1 MQESLREIK
10 NRRTHR
16 ALAEAAFELAMEHG
30 LDGFVI
36 DDVAS
41 RAGYSRRTF
50 ANYFSGKEEAVAAAV
65 ITEGIAGAV
74 AELGPQSS
82 GGSLLDLLE
91 RITRAQLDERTIERI
106 VRLQELAQR
115 YPTLRPYLLLTGEGL
130 RESAAAVIRSH
141 NPSDASLDTV
151 LALHAWYGTLSALFT
166 GGLEIV
172 PEGEPRVAGALTVA
186 EFLDLAFSR
195 LRSGFDS
202 GPAPTS

>member
-1 MQESLREIK
+1 VQESLREIK

-41 RAGYSRRTF
+41 RAGYSRRTL

-91 RITRAQLDERTIERI
+91 RIARAQLDERTIERI
-106 VRLQELAQR
+106 AALQELAQR
-115 YPTLRPYLLLTGEGL
+115 YPTLLPYLLLTGEGL

-141 NPSDASLDTV
+141 DQSGAGLDTV
-151 LALHAWYGTLSALFT
+151 LVLHACYGTLSTLFT

-186 EFLDLAFSR
+186 EFIDLAFSR
-195 LRSGFDS
+195 LRTGFDS
-202 GPAPTS
+202 GPALTT